1 MGYQKRSELNRL
13 HRLLPEGLVADAAWF
28 TRMGYPSSLRSRYVA
43 GGWLQPVTRGVFRRP
58 LHKPGLEEAV
68 APLRWQ
74 HVVVSLQMVLERPI
88 VVGGRTALE
97 LDGFSHYLSS
107 GGPREVHLYGD
118 ERAPGWLGKLPIKT
132 PFVFHNAHKLFRA
145 EPISV
150 GLAGLKSL
158 TGGDGPPQRAPIHGS
173 LTWRYSGDGGWPIVL
188 STPER
193 AALELLDELPSGE
206 TFHQADMLM
215 EGLVSLSPKRMSRL
229 LGECRSIKV
238 KRLFLWLAERH
249 GHAWLERLDREDID
263 LGSGKRMLVR
273 GGKLDPKYQITV
285 PEDIDARG

>member
-1 MGYQKRSELNRL
+1 MLNRL

-28 TRMGYPSSLRSRYVA
+28 TRMGYPSSLRSRYLA

-58 LHKPGLEEAV
+58 LHKPGVDGAA

-74 HVVVSLQMVLERPI
+74 HVVISLQMVLERPI

-118 ERAPGWLGKLPIKT
+118 ERAPGWIGKLPMET
-132 PFVFHNAHKLFRA
+132 PFVFHNARKLFRA
-145 EPISV
+145 EPISA
-150 GLAGLKSL
+150 GLERLKSL
-158 TGGDGPPQRAPIHGS
+158 MSFDGPSHHTPIHGS
-173 LTWRYSGDGGWPIVL
+173 LTWRHFGDGDWPIV
-188 STPER
+188 SSAPER
-193 AALELLDELPSGE
+193 AVLELLDELPGGE

-229 LGECRSIKV
+229 LGECRSVKV
-238 KRLFLWLAERH
+238 KRLFLWFAERH
-249 GHAWLERLDREDID
+249 GHAWLERLDREGID
-263 LGSGKRMLVR
+263 LGNGKRMLVR

-285 PEDIDARG
+285 PEALHAGG